1 MQSDDCLWVY
11 TNKIFPLDKLTLYTV
26 LHTCTLYC
34 TPVHFTAYLYTV
46 LYTCTLY
53 CTPVHLAADLI
64 VVVSVEDGQ
73 GGGAGTG
80 AGLGLPSVV
89 TSVTGVNIAYKN

>member
-1 MQSDDCLWVY
+1 MTKIICSNIIVQSDDCLWVY

-34 TPVHFTAYLYTV
+34 IPIHCTVNLYTV
-46 LYTCTLY
+46 LYTL
-53 CTPVHLAADLI
+53 LAADLI
-64 VVVSVEDGQ
+64 VIVSVEDGQ

-89 TSVTGVNIAYKN
+89 TSVTGVNIA